1 MRVLFDTNVLLDAL
15 LAREPFVADAAFLM
29 ESVESGRVEGFISA
43 TTITD
48 VHYLVRRQTKSAEI
62 AMTAVIRLM
71 ALMEIC
77 AVDREVLD
85 QALRLVRANA
95 ALGFADFEDAVQVAC
110 AIAVGVEAITT
121 RDTVGFAG
129 SPVSVLSP
137 KDLRDRLS
145 RIG

>member
-62 AMTAVIRLM
+62 AMTAVIQLM
-71 ALMEIC
+71 ALMEVC
-77 AVDREVLD
+77 AVDREVLE
-85 QALRLVRANA
+85 QALRFVKVGT
-95 ALGFADFEDAVQVAC
+95 ALKLADFEDAVQVAC
-110 AIAVGVEAITT
+110 AVVVGIEAITT
-121 RDTVGFAG
+121 RDEAGFAG
-129 SPVSVLSP
+129 SPIQVLSP
-137 KDLRDRLS
+137 KALRERLL
-145 RIG
+145 